1 MTVAP
6 VLDRAL
12 RFPSIDR
19 EHLYWQT
26 LDIGIVEISIE
37 LVNHSDEP
45 TTADMLIIEAAPL
58 GAFVPNLPL
67 TRVAVGSL
75 DPGER
80 RSVSV
85 FVSRD
90 ALDEVSRP
98 RRAHA
103 EDFIP
108 NKVAALLDESKATH
122 WIGNLNVYFESDPGL
137 CVERHRVIDI
147 KVPAGSQLASLFVL
161 GEESILETICPNP
174 TWKARAEVLT
184 GNTALLIVDTP
195 SESGETAEIQVNAIR
210 RSDRATVPIEF
221 QFETVEGWGEAV
233 GCVRV

>member
-12 RFPSIDR
+12 RFPSIAR
-19 EHLYWQT
+19 EHIFWQT

-37 LVNHSDEP
+37 LVNQTEEP
-45 TTADMLIIEAAPL
+45 TMEDMLIIEAAPL

-85 FVSRD
+85 FVSRE
-90 ALDEVSRP
+90 ALDRVTP
-98 RRAHA
+98 PMPFDRAVFPESIGA
-103 EDFIP
+103 I
-108 NKVAALLDESKATH
+108 LDSTKAVH
-122 WIGNLNVYFESDPGL
+122 WMGNLNVYFDRDPSHS
-137 CVERHRVIDI
+137 VERHCAFNL
-147 KVPAGSQLASLFVL
+147 KVPAGNQVAAMFMLL
-161 GEESILETICPNP
+161 EESSIE
-174 TWKARAEVLT
+174 ARCSNA
-184 GNTALLIVDTP
+184 GWTARTEMVFGHAGLLVVDTP
-195 SESGETAEIQVNAIR
+195 VLIGNT
-210 RSDRATVPIEF
+210 SDVSVYAVRQRDGATVPIEF

-233 GCVRV
+233 GCVRI

>member
-12 RFPSIDR
+12 RFPSIAR
-19 EHLYWQT
+19 EHIYWQT

-45 TTADMLIIEAAPL
+45 TTEDMLIIEAAPL

-90 ALDEVSRP
+90 SLNRFTP
-98 RRAHA
+98 
-103 EDFIP
+103 P
-108 NKVAALLDESKATH
+108 MLLDRTVFPKSAGAILDSTKAMH
-122 WIGNLNVYFESDPGL
+122 WIGNLNVYFDRDPSHS
-137 CVERHRVIDI
+137 VERHCAFNL
-147 KVPAGSQLASLFVL
+147 KVPAGNQVAALFML
-161 GEESILETICPNP
+161 PEESSLEARCSNSG
-174 TWKARAEVLT
+174 WKARTEMALGHAGLLVVDAPALI
-184 GNTALLIVDTP
+184 GN
-195 SESGETAEIQVNAIR
+195 
-210 RSDRATVPIEF
+210 RSDVAIQAVRRRDGATVPIEF
-221 QFETVEGWGEAV
+221 HFETVEGWGEAV

>member
-6 VLDRAL
+6 VLDRTL
-12 RFPSIDR
+12 RFPSIAR
-19 EHLYWQT
+19 EHIYWQT

-37 LVNHSDEP
+37 LVNHTDEP
-45 TTADMLIIEAAPL
+45 TSEDMLIIEAAPL
-58 GAFVPNLPL
+58 GAFVPNFPL

-90 ALDEVSRP
+90 ALGGATPAMP
-98 RRAHA
+98 RIDLSGFPSVGA
-103 EDFIP
+103 I
-108 NKVAALLDESKATH
+108 LDSTKATH
-122 WIGNLNVYFESDPGL
+122 WVGNLNVYFDRDPSHS
-137 CVERHRVIDI
+137 VERHCAFNL
-147 KVPAGSQLASLFVL
+147 KVPAGNQVAAMFMLLD
-161 GEESILETICPNP
+161 ESNLETICSNP
-174 TWKARAEVLT
+174 EWTARTEIVI
-184 GNTALLIVDTP
+184 GHSGLLVIDTP
-195 SESGETAEIQVNAIR
+195 TTKES
-210 RSDRATVPIEF
+210 RSDVTVHAVRRRDGAVVPIEF

>member
-6 VLDRAL
+6 VLDRSL
-12 RFPSIDR
+12 RFPSIAR
-19 EHLYWQT
+19 EHIYWQT

-37 LVNHSDEP
+37 LVNHSEEP
-45 TTADMLIIEAAPL
+45 TTEDTLIIEAAPL
-58 GAFVPNLPL
+58 GAFVPNRPL

-90 ALDEVSRP
+90 ALQGASL
-98 RRAHA
+98 
-103 EDFIP
+103 
-108 NKVAALLDESKATH
+108 AAPPIDRTVLPKSIGAILDATKAMH
-122 WIGNLNVYFESDPGL
+122 WIGNLNVYFDREPKNA
-137 CVERHRVIDI
+137 VERHCAFNL
-147 KVPAGSQLASLFVL
+147 KVPAGNQIAAMFMLMD
-161 GEESILETICPNP
+161 ECDLEAHCSSSE
-174 TWKARAEVLT
+174 WSARTEMVF
-184 GNTALLIVDTP
+184 GHSGLLVVDTP
-195 SESGETAEIQVNAIR
+195 AAKDKNSEVRIAATR
-210 RSDRATVPIEF
+210 RRDGATVPIEF